1 MKNIIQSCKRSLKRS
16 IFGKKEYVDLTPIK
30 VPVKHQ
36 GKVRYVNAKRGLK

>member
-1 MKNIIQSCKRSLKRS
+1 MRSVIQSCKRKLKSS